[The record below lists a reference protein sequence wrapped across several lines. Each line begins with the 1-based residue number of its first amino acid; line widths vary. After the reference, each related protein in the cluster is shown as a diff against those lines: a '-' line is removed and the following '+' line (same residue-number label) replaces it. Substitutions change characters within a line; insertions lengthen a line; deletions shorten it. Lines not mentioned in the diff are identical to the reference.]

1 MVADTTTRDG
11 ALNIVLAARERFGD
25 PDILVVISPGAVPD
39 WATGCQANAVKR
51 AG

>member
-1 MVADTTTRDG
+1 VVADMTTRDG

-25 PDILVVISPGAVPD
+25 PDILVVNSPGAVPD
-39 WATGCQANAVKR
+39 RATARQANAVKS